1 MSLNLSKVFEERCGL
16 ETLDLGR
23 CLIYVSKEMK
33 NRYIPNESEAFW
45 YGMTPFAHKVL
56 LDISKFL
63 VAMF

>member
-1 MSLNLSKVFEERCGL
+1 M
-16 ETLDLGR
+16 
-23 CLIYVSKEMK
+23 YVSKEMK
-33 NRYIPNESEAFW
+33 NRYIPNESESFW